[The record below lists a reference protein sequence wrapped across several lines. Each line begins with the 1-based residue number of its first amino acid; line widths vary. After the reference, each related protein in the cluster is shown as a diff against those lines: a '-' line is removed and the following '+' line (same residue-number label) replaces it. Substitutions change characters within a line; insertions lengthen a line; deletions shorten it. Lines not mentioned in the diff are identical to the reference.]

1 MLSVYSVRSKLHH
14 EVKARVF
21 SVVSQAESPFLRLE
35 VFLNESHHDLLNDD
49 LKKDRVVEDVGDDSV
64 SVRSKVT
71 TKDGKML
78 VWCGTLSRTFPPY
91 SCCHVLLCSSL
102 PLRWTPPRDT

>member
-1 MLSVYSVRSKLHH
+1 MFSVYSVRSKLHH
-14 EVKARVF
+14 EVKARVY
-21 SVVSQAESPFLRLE
+21 SVVSQADSPFLRLE

-49 LKKDRVVEDVGDDSV
+49 LKKDRVVEDVGDDDV

-78 VWCGTLSRTFPPY
+78 VWINALSRMFPSY
-91 SCCHVLLCSSL
+91 SYSHVLHCSSL
-102 PLRWTPPRDT
+102 PLRWMPPRAT

>member
-1 MLSVYSVRSKLHH
+1 MFSVYSVRSKLHH

-49 LKKDRVVEDVGDDSV
+49 LKKDRVVEDVGDDSL

-71 TKDGKML
+71 TRDGKML
-78 VWCGTLSRTFPPY
+78 VWCGALSRTFPPY
-91 SCCHVLLCSSL
+91 SYCHVLPCSSL